1 MSILNFYSTLFL
13 KMRHLLKIKK
23 ILRFHYLSRDVT
35 FLSLLFWTRNFYF
48 ISLAT
53 APHFYCTEQLILS
66 TNLFKQTKSVSS
78 NQSLEMPTHTCT
90 HMYCLWNL
98 IWKNSNKMYRVCFY
112 VKNLVVDW
120 LIISGDWLTWH
131 RLVRR
136 LLLNELP
143 KSAFPLFSSP
153 SNLPS
158 WSARLSS

>member
-1 MSILNFYSTLFL
+1 MSILNFYFTLFL
-13 KMRHLLKIKK
+13 KMRHLLKIKN
-23 ILRFHYLSRDVT
+23 IT
-35 FLSLLFWTRNFYF
+35 FPLFVERCHFSVSTFWTRNFYF

-53 APHFYCTEQLILS
+53 APHFYCTEQLMLS
-66 TNLFKQTKSVSS
+66 INLFKQTKSVSS

-131 RLVRR
+131 RLVRK